1 MDMKGISAVLSTVLA
16 GVLTLGAADVAA
28 QGAPAG
34 AATASRIA
42 FVNVGV
48 TLRAMPG
55 WAQAESLF
63 VQERNAAGQE
73 LQTMQA
79 ALDSA
84 GAAFQQQSPMLSPTN
99 RTARQRELA
108 QQEERLQT
116 RYNEIQQ
123 TMGAR
128 EQELLSPMQ
137 ERLTAIIDGIRA
149 EGNFAVIFD
158 IGGQGSALMVSM
170 DRSLDITSRVLQRIA
185 QSPEN

>member
-1 MDMKGISAVLSTVLA
+1 MKGLSVVLA
-16 GVLTLGAADVAA
+16 TLLVGALTAGAPTASA
-28 QGAPAG
+28 QGAPA
-34 AATASRIA
+34 AATPTRIA

-48 TLRAMPG
+48 ALRAMPG

-63 VQERNAAGQE
+63 VKERDAAGRE
-73 LQTMQA
+73 LQSLQA

-84 GAAFQQQSPMLSPTN
+84 GNAFQQQSPMLSPTN

-123 TMGAR
+123 AMGQR

-149 EGNFAVIFD
+149 EGTYAVIFD
-158 IGGQGSALMVSM
+158 IGA
-170 DRSLDITSRVLQRIA
+170 
-185 QSPEN
+185 

>member
-1 MDMKGISAVLSTVLA
+1 MDMKGLSVVLA
-16 GVLTLGAADVAA
+16 TLLVGALTAGAPTASA
-28 QGAPAG
+28 QGAPA
-34 AATASRIA
+34 AATPTRIA

-48 TLRAMPG
+48 ALRAMPG

-63 VQERNAAGQE
+63 VKERDAAGRE
-73 LQTMQA
+73 LQSLQA

-84 GAAFQQQSPMLSPTN
+84 GNAFQQQSPMLSPTN

-123 TMGAR
+123 AMGQR

-149 EGNFAVIFD
+149 EGTYAVIFD
-158 IGGQGSALMVSM
+158 IGAQTSGMVVSM
-170 DRSLDITSRVLQRIA
+170 DRSLDITARVLQRIA
-185 QSPEN
+185 QSPEE

>member
-1 MDMKGISAVLSTVLA
+1 MKGSIVVLA
-16 GVLTLGAADVAA
+16 TMLVGALTAGAPAAVA

-34 AATASRIA
+34 VTPTKIA

-48 TLRAMPG
+48 ALRAMPG

-63 VQERNAAGQE
+63 VKERDVAGQE
-73 LQTMQA
+73 LQTLQV

-84 GAAFQQQSPMLSPTN
+84 AALFQQQSPMLSPTN
-99 RTARQRELA
+99 RTTRQREL
-108 QQEERLQT
+108 QQQQERLQT
-116 RYNEIQQ
+116 RYDEIQQ
-123 TMGAR
+123 AMGRR

-149 EGNFAVIFD
+149 EGTYAVIFD
-158 IGGQGSALMVSM
+158 IGAQSGLVISM
-170 DRSLDITSRVLQRIA
+170 DRSLDITARVLQRIA